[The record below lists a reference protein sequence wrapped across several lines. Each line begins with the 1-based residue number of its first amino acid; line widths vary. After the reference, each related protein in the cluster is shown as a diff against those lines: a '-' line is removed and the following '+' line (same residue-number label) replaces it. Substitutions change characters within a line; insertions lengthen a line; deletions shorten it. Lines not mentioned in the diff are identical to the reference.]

1 MLEEK
6 VDNLNETTNMLDEE
20 VIQYKGNNY
29 ILNKISNIDT
39 FPQYEVKINNNNIN
53 KNIEFGGEELII
65 IEDYSN
71 IIIM

>member
-20 VIQYKGNNY
+20 VIQFKGNNY